1 MESDILAGG
10 LNVRVY
16 SITSFDPPIL
26 WVWSNRSI
34 MFENFTKGSDLKTK
48 LEDLL
53 NKYTNQS

>member
-10 LNVRVY
+10 LNVGVY
-16 SITSFDPPIL
+16 SITLFDPPIL

-34 MFENFTKGSDLKTK
+34 MLENFTKGPDLKTK

-53 NKYTNQS
+53 NKYTNLS